1 MSNTVRIKRRVSGA
15 LGAPA
20 YLANAELAFNEVGD
34 GVLYYGKG
42 LGSPEG
48 TASAVIP
55 IGGSGAFVDLSG
67 TQTITG
73 SKTFTGSVD
82 LTLSNATAQTQ
93 ISSDNSTKLATTAFV
108 KSLGYITGNQSITL
122 SGDVTGSG
130 STEIS
135 VTLSNVVTAGTYT
148 KITVDS
154 KGRATSGTTL
164 SSSDIPTLTA
174 NKISDFDTQVRTN
187 RLDQL
192 SAPTA
197 NVGFNN
203 IRITNLS
210 NPADAQD
217 AATKWYVDSVAQGLD
232 VKASV
237 RSSTSAN
244 ISLSGEQIIDGVSVV
259 SGDRVL
265 VKNQTDL
272 SQNGVYVV
280 SSGSWAR
287 AADFDTW
294 SKLISAFTFVEE
306 GATNSDTGWVCT
318 ANSGG
323 VLETTSV
330 VFVQFSGAGTYLAGN
345 GLNLS
350 GSTFSVTGT
359 NGRISVSGSGV
370 DISSTY
376 IGQTSITTLGTISV
390 GTWGGT
396 TIGVS
401 YGGTGVT
408 SLTGL
413 IKGNG
418 TSAFSSAVE
427 GTDYL
432 GPNSTIDGGV
442 Y

>member
-15 LGAPA
+15 LGAPSN
-20 YLANAELAFNEVGD
+20 LANAELAFNEVGD

-42 LGSPEG
+42 LGSPDG
-48 TASAVIP
+48 TATAVIP

-73 SKTFTGSVD
+73 PKTFTGSVD

-93 ISSDNSTKLATTAFV
+93 SSSDNSTKLATTAFV

-122 SGDVTGSG
+122 SGDAAGSG
-130 STEIS
+130 TTEIS
-135 VTLSNVVTAGTYT
+135 LTLATVISAGTYT
-148 KITVDS
+148 KVTVDA
-154 KGRATSGTTL
+154 KGRATFGTTL

-174 NKISDFDTQVRTN
+174 SKISDFDTQVRTN

-237 RSSTSAN
+237 RSSTSTD

-265 VKNQTDL
+265 VKNQIDL

-323 VLETTSV
+323 TLGVTSI

-376 IGQTSITTLGTISV
+376 TGQDSITTLGTVTV
-390 GTWGGT
+390 GTWGAA
-396 TIGVS
+396 TIGVA

-418 TSAFSSAVE
+418 TNAFSSAVE

-432 GPNSTIDGGV
+432 SPNSVIDGGV